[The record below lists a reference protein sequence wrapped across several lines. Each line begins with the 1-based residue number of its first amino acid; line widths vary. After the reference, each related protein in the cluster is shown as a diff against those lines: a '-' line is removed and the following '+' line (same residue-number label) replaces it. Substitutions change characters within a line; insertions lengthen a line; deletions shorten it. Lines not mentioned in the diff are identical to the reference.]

1 MDSGDSARPC
11 PKRAER
17 EGFLAIAA
25 KTIAGVGRFKRVWT
39 TTTLHHTTLHY
50 TTLTT
55 TPTTTT
61 STTTTTIATSTTT
74 TASAT
79 ATTTATT
86 LR

>member
-39 TTTLHHTTLHY
+39 TTTLHHTTLH
-50 TTLTT
+50 LQ
-55 TPTTTT
+55 
-61 STTTTTIATSTTT
+61 
-74 TASAT
+74 
-79 ATTTATT
+79 
-86 LR
+86 LHLQLQHLLQLLQLQL